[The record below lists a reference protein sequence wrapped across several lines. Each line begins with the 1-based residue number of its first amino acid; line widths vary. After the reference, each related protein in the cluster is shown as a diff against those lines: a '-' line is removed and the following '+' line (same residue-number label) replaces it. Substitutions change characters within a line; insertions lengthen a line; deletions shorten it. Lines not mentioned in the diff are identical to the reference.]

1 MSTTTSL
8 LGRRQP
14 AARPRGQPAPSY
26 ARGGAL
32 KAKRS
37 GGGVEAGPRHR
48 PGAARTGEGWWVRG
62 GRQASGLGSAPQT
75 QRQGR
80 AIRGRAAH
88 RARTRAAAGNSPA
101 RPTSLFSPQSARGEP
116 RHVGCSAPSTT
127 SARSPALFRGF
138 SYKNF
143 AGLGRSRV

>member
-48 PGAARTGEGWWVRG
+48 PGAARTGEGWWGWG
-62 GRQASGLGSAPQT
+62 GRLASGPGSAPQT

-88 RARTRAAAGNSPA
+88 RARTRARRSAKCGQFSGASNEPIFAAIG
-101 RPTSLFSPQSARGEP
+101 ARGAAP
-116 RHVGCSAPSTT
+116 RRFQCVASM
-127 SARSPALFRGF
+127 RD
-138 SYKNF
+138 
-143 AGLGRSRV
+143 V